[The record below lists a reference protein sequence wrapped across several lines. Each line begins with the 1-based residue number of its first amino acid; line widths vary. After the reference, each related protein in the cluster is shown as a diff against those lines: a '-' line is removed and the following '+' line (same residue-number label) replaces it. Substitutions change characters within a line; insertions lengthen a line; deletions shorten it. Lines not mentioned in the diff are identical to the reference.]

1 MPAAYPAHISH
12 THFGERFP
20 EAKDADFYVKA
31 NAALHMEKFTVKP
44 LPDKRVAEAKKSC
57 RIMH

>member
-1 MPAAYPAHISH
+1 MKKD
-12 THFGERFP
+12 GELFP
-20 EAKDADFYVKA
+20 EAREADFYVKA
-31 NAALHMEKFTVKP
+31 NPALHLEKFTVKP